1 MIKGAKNSI
10 RDKYE
15 QVFGEKKKSKKN
27 PGASHIYLANV
38 IKLLHLHSQNG
49 K

>member
-15 QVFGEKKKSKKN
+15 QDFAEKKSKKN
-27 PGASHIYLANV
+27 PAAGYILF
-38 IKLLHLHSQNG
+38 G
-49 K
+49 KCD